1 MSTPTPQKF
10 SINPANSPKSHVQ
23 KAQKT
28 KQHHP
33 LRFLKSLLTNRF
45 AWTILVILAELI
57 ILIALYLL
65 LYSNF
70 FPVTIFAVFFS
81 LAITLYIINYYHNL
95 EMRLLWAFIVVS
107 LPIIGPLLFIIFAS
121 NGRNQ
126 TLRDKCSEFAAK
138 LKAFYP
144 NNSALSALQKEN
156 PVAALQA
163 RYICETNHISL
174 SKNTQTTYFP
184 DGETY
189 FERLLT
195 DLKTARSFI
204 FLEFFIICPGR
215 IWNEILATLQAK
227 VQQGIK
233 VYVMYDDIGSIFTLP
248 SRYYRD
254 LEAIG
259 IHCTPSNK
267 FNSRLNGFHNN
278 RDHRKV
284 VVIDGQIGYTGGIN
298 LADEYAN
305 LKTLH
310 GHWKDTG
317 LRLEGPAVTN
327 LLTLFLTS
335 WNLHSKTPLPFDQ
348 FLPKNT
354 PKLQNTLKPQNT
366 KSPISTQPETT
377 KNSKTTT
384 PQEGYTLVYGS
395 GPTPIYDQPVAKNV
409 YLNLINSA
417 TKSLRITTPY
427 LVCDSEIMNALAL
440 AAEKGVNVEII
451 TPHIPDKKIVYLM
464 TRSNYLPLIERG
476 VKIYEYKPGFIHAK
490 TMLCDDDYGIC
501 GTINLDFRSLIY
513 HFECAAWMY
522 QTSCLADMSTDFE
535 TTKKSCIKI
544 TPETARLKQ
553 PLRLIAETL
562 KVFAPLF

>member
-1 MSTPTPQKF
+1 MSTPTPHK
-10 SINPANSPKSHVQ
+10 PDR
-23 KAQKT
+23 T
-28 KQHHP
+28 KRPHPSAGCSSKHHP
-33 LRFLKSLLTNRF
+33 LRVLKSLLTNRF
-45 AWTILVILAELI
+45 AWTILCIIAELVILI
-57 ILIALYLL
+57 VLYLL
-65 LYSNF
+65 LYSHF

-81 LAITLYIINYYHNL
+81 LAITLYIINYYNNL

-107 LPIIGPLLFIIFAS
+107 LPIIGPLLFIVFAS
-121 NGRNQ
+121 NGKNQ
-126 TLRDKCSEFAAK
+126 PLRQKADTIRKK
-138 LKAFYP
+138 LEIFYP
-144 NNSALSALQKEN
+144 ENPALTKLEQEN

-163 RYICETNHISL
+163 RYICETNQISL
-174 SKNTQTTYFP
+174 SEHNQTTYFP
-184 DGETY
+184 DGKPY
-189 FERLLT
+189 FDQLIA
-195 DLKTARSFI
+195 DLNSAEHYI

-215 IWNEILATLQAK
+215 IWNEILSILQEK
-227 VQQGIK
+227 IQQGIP

-248 SRYYRD
+248 SHYYRY
-254 LEAIG
+254 LETLG

-278 RDHRKV
+278 RDHRKIA
-284 VVIDGQIGYTGGIN
+284 VIDGRIGYTGGIN

-305 LKTLH
+305 LKTVH

-327 LLTLFLTS
+327 LLTLFLSS
-335 WNLHSKTPLPFDQ
+335 WNLHSKTPLPPDQ
-348 FLPKNT
+348 FLPK
-354 PKLQNTLKPQNT
+354 PNT
-366 KSPISTQPETT
+366 KSGAKSKPQPARSSARPSLSGFTA
-377 KNSKTTT
+377 
-384 PQEGYTLVYGS
+384 VYGS

-427 LVCDSEIMNALAL
+427 LICDSEIMNALAL
-440 AAEKGVNVEII
+440 AAEKGVDVEII
-451 TPHIPDKKIVYLM
+451 TPFVPDKKIVNLI

-476 VKIYEYKPGFIHAK
+476 VKIYEYRPGFIHAK
-490 TMLCDDDYGIC
+490 SMLCDDTYGIC

-522 QTSCLADMSTDFE
+522 QTPCLADMSADFE
-535 TTKKSCIKI
+535 ATKKSCVRI

>member
-1 MSTPTPQKF
+1 MSTPAPQK
-10 SINPANSPKSHVQ
+10 SSKQPAPQTSGKPTRQ
-23 KAQKT
+23 KPN
-28 KQHHP
+28 KQPAPQAHHP

-45 AWTILVILAELI
+45 AWTVICILAEII
-57 ILIALYLL
+57 ILVVLYLL

-70 FPVTIFAVFFS
+70 FPVTILAVVFS
-81 LAITLYIINYYHNL
+81 LGITLYIINYYQNL

-107 LPIIGPLLFIIFAS
+107 LPIIGPLLFILFAS
-121 NGRNQ
+121 NHKNQ
-126 TLRDKCSEFAAK
+126 PLRAK
-138 LKAFYP
+138 ADALRAELKSFYP
-144 NNSALSALQKEN
+144 DNPALEDLKQEN
-156 PVAALQA
+156 PAVALQA
-163 RYICETNHISL
+163 RYICETNHISF
-174 SKNTQTTYFP
+174 SEHTKTTYFP
-184 DGETY
+184 IGEDY
-189 FERLLT
+189 FKQLLI
-195 DLKTARSFI
+195 DLEAAENFI
-204 FLEFFIICPGR
+204 FLEFFIICPGCM
-215 IWNEILATLQAK
+215 WNQILTILQRK
-227 VQQGIK
+227 VNEGVE

-278 RDHRKV
+278 RDHRKI
-284 VVIDGQIGYTGGIN
+284 VVIDGKIGYTGGLN
-298 LADEYAN
+298 LADEYIN
-305 LKTLH
+305 VKKLH

-317 LRLEGPAVTN
+317 IRLEGPGVTN

-335 WNLHSKTPLPFDQ
+335 WNLHSKTPLPPEN
-348 FLPKNT
+348 FLPKNLRK
-354 PKLQNTLKPQNT
+354 PKNLKTSN
-366 KSPISTQPETT
+366 KQP
-377 KNSKTTT
+377 NLLNN
-384 PQEGYTLVYGS
+384 GYVAVYGS
-395 GPTPIYDQPVAKNV
+395 GPAPIYDQPVAKNV

-417 TKSLRITTPY
+417 TKSLRIATPY
-427 LVCDSEIMNALAL
+427 LICDSEIMNALAL
-440 AAEKGVNVEII
+440 AAEKGVDVEII
-451 TPHIPDKKIVYLM
+451 TPHIPDKKIVNLM

-490 TMLCDDDYGIC
+490 SMLRDDDLGIC

-522 QTSCLADMSTDFE
+522 KTSSLADMSADFE
-535 TTKKSCIKI
+535 KTKKSCLKI